1 MVFMKQSCHIR
12 VSRQEKDGKM
22 ATILLSS
29 DGFEHCLF
37 SQGEQ
42 LSNFIVRKEANNHRE
57 TN

>member
-1 MVFMKQSCHIR
+1 MKQSCHIR